1 MYSLESTNA
10 RYNDQLDFILPTE
23 GSNANSHT
31 LILARNHH
39 GRNIM
44 FGLGHQ
50 GPECFQTFAGVD
62 CLCSSHACKSRERKA
77 NSPRRL
83 KTIVN
88 GRPCRSPD
96 YSQHLAIQRHTM
108 QHMQAGKIP
117 ETPSTIIWPQSLG
130 FGWRKSWLFFLQ
142 PSFDGMITAGVRVC
156 CGPAIMFLF
165 HCILSEIHARTLTL
179 PYGLKLIGTCDDK
192 GGSPTGSIVYI
203 LYQYLW

>member
-83 KTIVN
+83 KTIGN

-130 FGWRKSWLFFLQ
+130 FGWRKSWLFFCSLLSMVWLQ
-142 PSFDGMITAGVRVC
+142 LG
-156 CGPAIMFLF
+156 
-165 HCILSEIHARTLTL
+165 
-179 PYGLKLIGTCDDK
+179 Y
-192 GGSPTGSIVYI
+192 VYAAAQQSCFYFI
-203 LYQYLW
+203 AFWTRFMLEL